1 MNVRSP
7 KHHNRNRSH
16 KSEHQPKPPQSS
28 LAAKLAGLEQGQALL
43 IEAHNANSAAF
54 RDSLYALEARQ
65 WMIMRALDEL
75 ASDTGQVV
83 DWSRLERKYREWLDT
98 QQAKEQVA
106 SEHPAEAVIFGG

>member
-1 MNVRSP
+1 
-7 KHHNRNRSH
+7 
-16 KSEHQPKPPQSS
+16 
-28 LAAKLAGLEQGQALL
+28 
-43 IEAHNANSAAF
+43 
-54 RDSLYALEARQ
+54 
-65 WMIMRALDEL
+65 MIMRALDEL